1 MNIKLNAF
9 ELMTVTLP
17 DGQTV
22 EIDARNPWE
31 TDIYVINPHGDSYQ
45 SLIVSKWEED
55 EPHPSLSAAERNPNL
70 R

>member
-45 SLIVSKWEED
+45 SLIVNKWEED
-55 EPHPSLSAAERNPNL
+55 EPHPSLSAAGRNPNL